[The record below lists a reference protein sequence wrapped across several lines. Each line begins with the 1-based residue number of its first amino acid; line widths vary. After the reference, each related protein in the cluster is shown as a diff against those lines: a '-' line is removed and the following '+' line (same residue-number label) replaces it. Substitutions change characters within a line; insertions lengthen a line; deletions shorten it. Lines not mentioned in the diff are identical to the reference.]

1 LRTLVFW
8 ASSFFAVKRVLVADD
23 EENIRLVLKTLL
35 KRNGYQVETAVSGEQ
50 ALQLIDSFGPDV
62 VITDVRM
69 PKMGGLDLLSTLRAK
84 NNPATVIVMSAYGNV
99 DQAIEAMKAG
109 AYDYLQK
116 PFKPDEVVLALRKAE
131 ERELLRREN
140 QALRLEIQKEHR
152 FEDILAKSASMQGI
166 FRTIAKIADYKTTV
180 LISGESGVGKELVA
194 RAVHAQSGR
203 SGGRFVAV
211 NCGAIPENLLES
223 ELFGHKRGAFTD
235 AIVDRKGLFEEAD
248 NGTLFLDEIGELQLG
263 LQVKLLRV
271 LQEETIRRLGDTKDM
286 SVNVRIVA
294 ATHRDLQAEI
304 KSGRFREDLFYRLN
318 VLPIHVPPLRERRED
333 IALLV
338 EHFMA
343 RNNARLGTQVRGLD
357 NEARRLLFEYTW
369 PGNVRELENTIERA
383 MVLAEGDQIVASD
396 LPERV
401 RESQDP
407 VQMQLQSGELSVK
420 KTTRVIEE
428 VLIRRALQKTKGNRT
443 RAAEL
448 LEISHRALLYK
459 IKDYQITDL

>member
-1 LRTLVFW
+1 
-8 ASSFFAVKRVLVADD
+8 VKRVLVADD
-23 EENIRLVLKTLL
+23 EENIRLVLRTLL
-35 KRNGYQVETAVSGEQ
+35 KRNGYQVETADSGEQ
-50 ALQLIDSFGPDV
+50 ALTLIDSFGPDV

-69 PKMGGLDLLSTLRAK
+69 PKMGGLDLLNTLRAK

-109 AYDYLQK
+109 AYDYIQK

-140 QALRLEIQKEHR
+140 HALRQEIRNEHR
-152 FEDILAKSASMQGI
+152 FEEILAKSPSMQSI

-180 LISGESGVGKELVA
+180 LITGESGVGKELVA
-194 RAVHAQSGR
+194 RAVHTQSGR
-203 SGGRFVAV
+203 SPGRFVAV

-235 AIVDRKGLFEEAD
+235 AAADRKGLFEEAD
-248 NGTLFLDEIGELQLG
+248 GGTLFLDEIGELQLG

-271 LQEETIRRLGDTKDM
+271 LQDDSIRRLGDTKDIPI
-286 SVNVRIVA
+286 NVRIVA
-294 ATHRDLQAEI
+294 ATHRDLMAEM
-304 KSGRFREDLFYRLN
+304 KAGRFREDLFYRLN
-318 VLPIHVPPLRERRED
+318 VLPIHVPPLRDRRED
-333 IALLV
+333 IQLLV

-343 RNNARLGTQVRGLD
+343 RNNARLGTSVRGLD
-357 NEARRLLFEYTW
+357 SEARRLLFEYPW

-383 MVLAEGDQIVASD
+383 MVLAEGDQIVAAD
-396 LPERV
+396 LPERI

-428 VLIRRALQKTKGNRT
+428 ILIRRALQKTKGNRT
-443 RAAEL
+443 RAAEM